1 MKIIEALKQIKDL
14 ARKAEDIRKKV
25 ANHSAYMNF
34 ETPMYPDQKGQVSEW
49 IQAHTDILKEILRL
63 RVAIQK
69 TNILT
74 SVTIEI
80 DGKQVTKSIAEW
92 IHRRRDLANL
102 DRDMWKQ
109 LTDRNLREGNLAQST
124 GQIIE
129 ARIVRCYDPKEK
141 DNKIA
146 MYESE
151 PSTVDAKLEIIN
163 AVTDL
168 MESIFC
174 EQIEIKTTKKKR
186 LLFTIR

>member
-14 ARKAEDIRKKV
+14 QRKADDLRGKV
-25 ANHSAYMNF
+25 ASHSAHMNF

-69 TNILT
+69 TNIMT
-74 SVTIEI
+74 PVIIEL

-102 DRDMWKQ
+102 DRDMWKK
-109 LTDRNLREGNLAQST
+109 LTDRGLKEGMGNNSM
-124 GQIIE
+124 GQPVEVKII
-129 ARIVRCYDPKEK
+129 RCYDPKER
-141 DNKIA
+141 DNKVA
-146 MYESE
+146 LFESE

-168 MESIFC
+168 
-174 EQIEIKTTKKKR
+174 IEE
-186 LLFTIR
+186 